1 MENLKTK
8 ELTMLYL
15 IAPCRMN
22 CGICRVY
29 LRERNTCN
37 GCRGDNQHKAH
48 HYITCSIKNCDLLT
62 KTTSGFCFDCK
73 KYPCTRLKN
82 LDTRYRLKYRM
93 SMLDNLENIK
103 VEGLEKFTDE
113 EKVRWTCSSC
123 GGMICVHTGYCIH
136 CKKEIKNK

>member
-1 MENLKTK
+1 MDNWNTENPSILS
-8 ELTMLYL
+8 L
-15 IAPCRMN
+15 IAPCGMN
-22 CGICRVY
+22 CGICKVY
-29 LRERNTCN
+29 LRDRNTCN

-48 HYITCSIKNCDLLT
+48 HCITCSIKNCELLS
-62 KTTSGFCFDCK
+62 KTSTGFCYDCM

-103 VEGLEKFTDE
+103 VEGLEKFTDD

-123 GGMICVHTGYCIH
+123 GGIVCVHTGYCIR
-136 CKKEIKNK
+136 CKKEIKQ